1 MPMSQQSVEHSIA
14 FLMGEVHGLLLFS
27 QLMGKLYPDK
37 PVLLA
42 KLEELKQF
50 GLATIDPNPVPD
62 AVAEGFE
69 FAVDE
74 IRKHLTVGAANP

>member
-1 MPMSQQSVEHSIA
+1 MAMTQRGIEHSIA

-27 QLMGKLYPDK
+27 QLMGKLYPNQ
-37 PVLLA
+37 PILLT

-50 GLATIDPNPVPD
+50 GLATIAPNPVPD

-74 IRKHLTVGAANP
+74 IRKSLITGAANP

>member
-1 MPMSQQSVEHSIA
+1 MPMSQQAVEHSIA

-27 QLMGKLYPDK
+27 ELMGKLHPNHAM
-37 PVLLA
+37 VVA

-50 GLATIDPNPVPD
+50 GLATIAPNPVPD

-74 IRKHLTVGAANP
+74 IRKSLTSGAAAL

>member
-1 MPMSQQSVEHSIA
+1 MPMSQQGIEHSIA

-27 QLMGKLYPDK
+27 QMIGKLHPDQ
-37 PVLLA
+37 PLLLS

-50 GLATIDPNPVPD
+50 GLATIAPNPVPD